1 MAKINFKLNAI
12 RSVTVRALNG
22 KLYNL
27 KSGVN
32 SFELEYNDYAALL
45 KALGMKPKP
54 EKKDVKQS
62 SVSDSRELK
71 DNESI
76 VAEES
81 VSDTHKTQ
89 SDESEVSSDERTD
102 ESEVSSDEQEVQEDE
117 PLDERDNV
125 LETSHESETLCNE
138 QEVKEDS
145 KEADY
150 ASMSYTKLK
159 AEYKRITGKQCKLKK
174 DELIKFLQEH
184 RDA

>member
-1 MAKINFKLNAI
+1 MAKINFKLKAM
-12 RSVTVRALNG
+12 RSITVRALNG

-45 KALGMKPKP
+45 KALGMQPKP
-54 EKKDVKQS
+54 EKKDVKQTK
-62 SVSDSRELK
+62 VSDSQELK
-71 DNESI
+71 DEDSVNDTSI
-76 VAEES
+76 
-81 VSDTHKTQ
+81 TQ
-89 SDESEVSSDERTD
+89 SDETSLDEHSDSSEVSE
-102 ESEVSSDEQEVQEDE
+102 DEQEVKEDE
-117 PLDERDNV
+117 SLNESTDE
-125 LETSHESETLCNE
+125 LETSQESETLCNE
-138 QEVKEDS
+138 LDVKEDG

>member
-45 KALGMKPKP
+45 KALGMQPKP
-54 EKKDVKQS
+54 EKKDVKQTK
-62 SVSDSRELK
+62 VSDSQDIK
-71 DNESI
+71 D
-76 VAEES
+76 EEH
-81 VSDTHKTQ
+81 VNDTTTQ
-89 SDESEVSSDERTD
+89 SDETSLDEHNDGSEVSE
-102 ESEVSSDEQEVQEDE
+102 DEQEVKEDE
-117 PLDERDNV
+117 SLDESTNE
-125 LETSHESETLCNE
+125 LETSQELETLDNE

-159 AEYKRITGKQCKLKK
+159 AEYKRVTGKQCKLKK

>member
-45 KALGMKPKP
+45 KALGMQPKP
-54 EKKDVKQS
+54 EKKDVKQAKA
-62 SVSDSRELK
+62 SDSKELK
-71 DNESI
+71 D
-76 VAEES
+76 EELANDTSTAQSGETS
-81 VSDTHKTQ
+81 V
-89 SDESEVSSDERTD
+89 DEHT
-102 ESEVSSDEQEVQEDE
+102 DEQEVQEYE
-117 PLDERDNV
+117 SLDESTDE
-125 LETSHESETLCNE
+125 LETSHVSETLCNE
-138 QEVKEDS
+138 QEVKEDN

-150 ASMSYTKLK
+150 ASISYTKLK

>member
-1 MAKINFKLNAI
+1 MAKINFKLKAM

-54 EKKDVKQS
+54 EKKDVKQAKA
-62 SVSDSRELK
+62 SDSKELK
-71 DNESI
+71 D
-76 VAEES
+76 EELDN
-81 VSDTHKTQ
+81 DTSTAQ
-89 SDESEVSSDERTD
+89 SDETSVDEHT
-102 ESEVSSDEQEVQEDE
+102 DEQEAKEDE
-117 PLDERDNV
+117 SLDESASELEDEQDSEV
-125 LETSHESETLCNE
+125 LGNE

-145 KEADY
+145 KKSDY

>member
-1 MAKINFKLNAI
+1 MAKINFKLKAI

-54 EKKDVKQS
+54 EKKDVKQAKA
-62 SVSDSRELK
+62 SDSKELK
-71 DNESI
+71 DEKPVN
-76 VAEES
+76 
-81 VSDTHKTQ
+81 DTSTAQ
-89 SDESEVSSDERTD
+89 SDETSVDEHTD
-102 ESEVSSDEQEVQEDE
+102 ESEVSTDEQEAKEDE
-117 PLDERDNV
+117 SLDESADE
-125 LETSHESETLCNE
+125 LETSQESETLDNE
-138 QEVKEDS
+138 QDVKEDG

>member
-1 MAKINFKLNAI
+1 MAKINFKLKAI

-54 EKKDVKQS
+54 EKKDVKQAKA
-62 SVSDSRELK
+62 SDSKELK
-71 DNESI
+71 D
-76 VAEES
+76 EEL
-81 VSDTHKTQ
+81 VNDTSTAQ
-89 SDESEVSSDERTD
+89 SDETSVDEHT
-102 ESEVSSDEQEVQEDE
+102 DEQEVKEDE
-117 PLDERDNV
+117 SFDESTNE
-125 LETSHESETLCNE
+125 LEDEQDSEALCNE

-145 KEADY
+145 KKSDY

>member
-27 KSGVN
+27 NSGVN

-45 KALGMKPKP
+45 KALGMQPKP
-54 EKKDVKQS
+54 EKKDAKQAK
-62 SVSDSRELK
+62 VSDSKELK
-71 DNESI
+71 D
-76 VAEES
+76 EEP
-81 VSDTHKTQ
+81 VNDTTTQ
-89 SDESEVSSDERTD
+89 SDETSLDEHTD
-102 ESEVSSDEQEVQEDE
+102 ESEVSEEVKEDE
-117 PLDERDNV
+117 SLDESTNE
-125 LETSHESETLCNE
+125 LEASQESETLCNE
-138 QEVKEDS
+138 LDVKEDG

>member
-45 KALGMKPKP
+45 KALGMQPKP
-54 EKKDVKQS
+54 EKKGVKQS
-62 SVSDSRELK
+62 KVSDSKELK
-71 DNESI
+71 ENESI
-76 VAEES
+76 IAEEF

-89 SDESEVSSDERTD
+89 SDETSSDEHTD

-117 PLDERDNV
+117 SLDESTDE
-125 LETSHESETLCNE
+125 LETSHKSETLCNE

>member
-1 MAKINFKLNAI
+1 MAKINFKLKAM

-54 EKKDVKQS
+54 EKKDAKQAK
-62 SVSDSRELK
+62 VSESKELK

-76 VAEES
+76 VAEEP
-81 VSDTHKTQ
+81 VSDTSTALPDETLSDEHA
-89 SDESEVSSDERTD
+89 DESEVSTDEQEVKEDASLD
-102 ESEVSSDEQEVQEDE
+102 ESEVSED
-117 PLDERDNV
+117 
-125 LETSHESETLCNE
+125 E

-145 KEADY
+145 KEVDY
-150 ASMSYTKLK
+150 DSMSYTKLK

>member
-1 MAKINFKLNAI
+1 MAKISFKLNAI

-54 EKKDVKQS
+54 EKKDVKQAKV
-62 SVSDSRELK
+62 SVSKELK
-71 DNESI
+71 D
-76 VAEES
+76 EES
-81 VSDTHKTQ
+81 VNDTSVTQ
-89 SDESEVSSDERTD
+89 LDETSLDEHTD
-102 ESEVSSDEQEVQEDE
+102 KSEVSSDEQEVKEDE
-117 PLDERDNV
+117 PLDESTNE
-125 LETSHESETLCNE
+125 LETSHDSEVLGNE

-145 KEADY
+145 KKSDY

>member
-1 MAKINFKLNAI
+1 MAKINFKLNAM
-12 RSVTVRALNG
+12 RSITVRALNG

-45 KALGMKPKP
+45 KALGMQPKP
-54 EKKDVKQS
+54 EKKDVKQTK
-62 SVSDSRELK
+62 VSDSQELK
-71 DNESI
+71 DEDSVNDTSI
-76 VAEES
+76 
-81 VSDTHKTQ
+81 TQ
-89 SDESEVSSDERTD
+89 SDETSLDEHNDSSEVSE
-102 ESEVSSDEQEVQEDE
+102 DEQEVKEDE
-117 PLDERDNV
+117 SLNESTDE
-125 LETSHESETLCNE
+125 LETSQESETLCNE
-138 QEVKEDS
+138 LDVKEDS

-174 DELIKFLQEH
+174 DELVKFLQGH

>member
-1 MAKINFKLNAI
+1 MAKINFKLNAM
-12 RSVTVRALNG
+12 RSITVRALNG

-45 KALGMKPKP
+45 KALGMQPKP
-54 EKKDVKQS
+54 EKKDVKQTK
-62 SVSDSRELK
+62 VSDSQELK
-71 DNESI
+71 DEDSVNDTSI
-76 VAEES
+76 
-81 VSDTHKTQ
+81 TQ
-89 SDESEVSSDERTD
+89 SDETSLDEHNDSSEVSE
-102 ESEVSSDEQEVQEDE
+102 DEQEVKEDE
-117 PLDERDNV
+117 SLNESTDE
-125 LETSHESETLCNE
+125 LETSQESETLCNE
-138 QEVKEDS
+138 LDVKEDS

>member
-1 MAKINFKLNAI
+1 MAKINFKLKAI

-32 SFELEYNDYAALL
+32 SFELEYKDYAALL

-54 EKKDVKQS
+54 EKKSIKQTE
-62 SVSDSRELK
+62 VSDSKELK

-76 VAEES
+76 TDEKPVN
-81 VSDTHKTQ
+81 DTSTTH
-89 SDESEVSSDERTD
+89 SDEISSDEHDD
-102 ESEVSSDEQEVQEDE
+102 ESEVQEDE
-117 PLDERDNV
+117 SLDESAD
-125 LETSHESETLCNE
+125 ESDALCNE

-145 KEADY
+145 KEVDY
-150 ASMSYTKLK
+150 ASVSYTKLK

>member
-1 MAKINFKLNAI
+1 MAKINFKLKAI

-32 SFELEYNDYAALL
+32 SFELEYKDYAALL
-45 KALGMKPKP
+45 KALGIKPKP
-54 EKKDVKQS
+54 EKKSIKQTE
-62 SVSDSRELK
+62 VSDSKELK

-76 VAEES
+76 TDEKPVN
-81 VSDTHKTQ
+81 DTSTTH
-89 SDESEVSSDERTD
+89 SDETSSDEHDD
-102 ESEVSSDEQEVQEDE
+102 ESEVQEDE
-117 PLDERDNV
+117 SLDESTD
-125 LETSHESETLCNE
+125 ESLDESADESDTLCNE
-138 QEVKEDS
+138 QEVQEDS
-145 KEADY
+145 KEVDY
-150 ASMSYTKLK
+150 ASVSYTKLK

>member
-1 MAKINFKLNAI
+1 MAKINFKLKAM

-54 EKKDVKQS
+54 EKKDAKQAK
-62 SVSDSRELK
+62 VSEFKELK

-76 VAEES
+76 VAEEP
-81 VSDTHKTQ
+81 VSDTSTVKSDETSPDEHA
-89 SDESEVSSDERTD
+89 DESEVSTDEQEVKEDASLD
-102 ESEVSSDEQEVQEDE
+102 ESEVSEDEQEA
-117 PLDERDNV
+117 
-125 LETSHESETLCNE
+125 
-138 QEVKEDS
+138 KEDS

-150 ASMSYTKLK
+150 ASISYTKLK

>member
-45 KALGMKPKP
+45 KALGMQPKH
-54 EKKDVKQS
+54 EKKDVKQTK
-62 SVSDSRELK
+62 VSDSKELK
-71 DNESI
+71 DEETVNDTSI
-76 VAEES
+76 
-81 VSDTHKTQ
+81 TQ
-89 SDESEVSSDERTD
+89 SDETSLDEHNDSSEVSE
-102 ESEVSSDEQEVQEDE
+102 DEQEVKEDE
-117 PLDERDNV
+117 SLNESTDE
-125 LETSHESETLCNE
+125 LETSQESETLCNE
-138 QEVKEDS
+138 LDVKEDG

>member
-1 MAKINFKLNAI
+1 MAKINFKLKAM

-54 EKKDVKQS
+54 EKKDAKQAKA
-62 SVSDSRELK
+62 SDSKELK
-71 DNESI
+71 D
-76 VAEES
+76 EEL
-81 VSDTHKTQ
+81 VNDTSTAQ
-89 SDESEVSSDERTD
+89 SDETSVDEHT
-102 ESEVSSDEQEVQEDE
+102 DEQEVKEDE
-117 PLDERDNV
+117 SLDESDDELEDEQDSEV
-125 LETSHESETLCNE
+125 LDNE

-145 KEADY
+145 KKSDY

>member
-1 MAKINFKLNAI
+1 MAKINFKLKAM

-54 EKKDVKQS
+54 EKKDAKQAK
-62 SVSDSRELK
+62 VSESKELK

-76 VAEES
+76 VAEEL
-81 VSDTHKTQ
+81 VSDTSTALPDETSSDEHA
-89 SDESEVSSDERTD
+89 DESEVS
-102 ESEVSSDEQEVQEDE
+102 ED
-117 PLDERDNV
+117 
-125 LETSHESETLCNE
+125 E

-145 KEADY
+145 KESDY
-150 ASMSYTKLK
+150 DSMSYTKLK

>member
-45 KALGMKPKP
+45 KALGMQPKP
-54 EKKDVKQS
+54 EKKDVKQTK
-62 SVSDSRELK
+62 VSDSQELK
-71 DNESI
+71 DEDSVNDTSI
-76 VAEES
+76 
-81 VSDTHKTQ
+81 TQ
-89 SDESEVSSDERTD
+89 SDETSLDEHDDDSEVSE
-102 ESEVSSDEQEVQEDE
+102 DEQEVKEDE
-117 PLDERDNV
+117 SLNESTDE
-125 LETSHESETLCNE
+125 LETSQESETLCNE
-138 QEVKEDS
+138 QDVKEDG
-145 KEADY
+145 KEDSY

>member
-62 SVSDSRELK
+62 KVSDSRELK
-71 DNESI
+71 DGETVNDTSI
-76 VAEES
+76 
-81 VSDTHKTQ
+81 TQ
-89 SDESEVSSDERTD
+89 SDETSV
-102 ESEVSSDEQEVQEDE
+102 DEQEVKEDE
-117 PLDERDNV
+117 LFDESASE
-125 LETSHESETLCNE
+125 LEDEQYSEELCNE

-145 KEADY
+145 KKSDY

>member
-1 MAKINFKLNAI
+1 MAKINFKLKAM

-62 SVSDSRELK
+62 KVSESKELK

-76 VAEES
+76 VAEEP
-81 VSDTHKTQ
+81 VSDTSTVK
-89 SDESEVSSDERTD
+89 SDETSQDEHTD
-102 ESEVSSDEQEVQEDE
+102 ESEVSTDEQEDGQEDAS
-117 PLDERDNV
+117 LDE
-125 LETSHESETLCNE
+125 SEVSEDE
-138 QEVKEDS
+138 QEVKEDN

-150 ASMSYTKLK
+150 ASISYTKLK

>member
-1 MAKINFKLNAI
+1 MAKINFKLKAM
-12 RSVTVRALNG
+12 RSITVRALNG

-45 KALGMKPKP
+45 KALGMQPKP
-54 EKKDVKQS
+54 EKKDVKQTK
-62 SVSDSRELK
+62 VSDSQELK
-71 DNESI
+71 DEDSVNDTSI
-76 VAEES
+76 
-81 VSDTHKTQ
+81 TQ
-89 SDESEVSSDERTD
+89 SDETSLDEHNDSSEVSE
-102 ESEVSSDEQEVQEDE
+102 DEQEVKEDE
-117 PLDERDNV
+117 SLNESTDE
-125 LETSHESETLCNE
+125 LETSQESETLCNE
-138 QEVKEDS
+138 LDVKEDG

-174 DELIKFLQEH
+174 DELVKFLQGH

>member
-1 MAKINFKLNAI
+1 MAKINFKLKAM

-45 KALGMKPKP
+45 KALGMKPRP
-54 EKKDVKQS
+54 EKKDVKQAKA
-62 SVSDSRELK
+62 SDSNELK
-71 DNESI
+71 D
-76 VAEES
+76 EELDNDTSTAQSGETS
-81 VSDTHKTQ
+81 VDEPEVKEDELF
-89 SDESEVSSDERTD
+89 DESASELEDEQD
-102 ESEVSSDEQEVQEDE
+102 SEV
-117 PLDERDNV
+117 LG
-125 LETSHESETLCNE
+125 NE

-145 KEADY
+145 EKSDY

>member
-45 KALGMKPKP
+45 KALGMQPKP
-54 EKKDVKQS
+54 EKKDVKQTK
-62 SVSDSRELK
+62 VSDSKELK
-71 DNESI
+71 DEETVNDTSI
-76 VAEES
+76 
-81 VSDTHKTQ
+81 TQ
-89 SDESEVSSDERTD
+89 SGETSLDEHDDGSEVSEVSEEVKED
-102 ESEVSSDEQEVQEDE
+102 ES
-117 PLDERDNV
+117 LDESVNE
-125 LETSHESETLCNE
+125 LEASQESETLCNE
-138 QEVKEDS
+138 LDVKEDG

>member
-1 MAKINFKLNAI
+1 MAKINFTLNAI

-54 EKKDVKQS
+54 KPEKEDIKQAKI
-62 SVSDSRELK
+62 SDSKELK
-71 DNESI
+71 D
-76 VAEES
+76 EET
-81 VSDTHKTQ
+81 VNDTFITQ
-89 SDESEVSSDERTD
+89 SDETSSDEHTD
-102 ESEVSSDEQEVQEDE
+102 ELEVSSDEQEVQEDE
-117 PLDERDNV
+117 PLDEIDNE
-125 LETSHESETLCNE
+125 LGTSHESETLCNE

-159 AEYKRITGKQCKLKK
+159 AEYKKITGKKCKLKK

>member
-1 MAKINFKLNAI
+1 MAKINFKLKAM

-27 KSGVN
+27 KSGIN

-45 KALGMKPKP
+45 KALGMQPKP
-54 EKKDVKQS
+54 EKKDVKQTE
-62 SVSDSRELK
+62 VSDSKELK
-71 DNESI
+71 DEELVNDTSI
-76 VAEES
+76 SQPDETL
-81 VSDTHKTQ
+81 SDDHA
-89 SDESEVSSDERTD
+89 DESEISA
-102 ESEVSSDEQEVQEDE
+102 DEQEVEEDE
-117 PLDERDNV
+117 SFDESDNE
-125 LETSHESETLCNE
+125 LETSHESEMLCNE
-138 QEVKEDS
+138 QEV

-159 AEYKRITGKQCKLKK
+159 AEYRRITGKQCKLKK

>member
-1 MAKINFKLNAI
+1 MAKINFKLKAM

-45 KALGMKPKP
+45 KALGMQPKP
-54 EKKDVKQS
+54 EKKDVKQAKA
-62 SVSDSRELK
+62 SDSKELK
-71 DNESI
+71 ANESI
-76 VAEES
+76 IDEEL
-81 VSDTHKTQ
+81 VNDTSTAQ
-89 SDESEVSSDERTD
+89 SDETSVDEHTD
-102 ESEVSSDEQEVQEDE
+102 
-117 PLDERDNV
+117 
-125 LETSHESETLCNE
+125 E

-145 KEADY
+145 KKSDY

>member
-45 KALGMKPKP
+45 KALGMQPKP
-54 EKKDVKQS
+54 EKKDVKQTK
-62 SVSDSRELK
+62 VSDSKELK
-71 DNESI
+71 DEETVNDTSI
-76 VAEES
+76 
-81 VSDTHKTQ
+81 TQ
-89 SDESEVSSDERTD
+89 SGETSLDEHDDGSEVSEVSEEVKED
-102 ESEVSSDEQEVQEDE
+102 ES
-117 PLDERDNV
+117 LDESTNE
-125 LETSHESETLCNE
+125 LEASQESETLCNE
-138 QEVKEDS
+138 LDVKEDG

>member
-1 MAKINFKLNAI
+1 MAKINFKLKAI

-27 KSGVN
+27 KSGIN

-45 KALGMKPKP
+45 KALGMQPKP
-54 EKKDVKQS
+54 EKKDVKQAKA
-62 SVSDSRELK
+62 SDSKELK
-71 DNESI
+71 D
-76 VAEES
+76 EELANDTSTAQSGETS
-81 VSDTHKTQ
+81 V
-89 SDESEVSSDERTD
+89 DEHT
-102 ESEVSSDEQEVQEDE
+102 DEQEVKEDE
-117 PLDERDNV
+117 LFDESASELEDEQDSEV
-125 LETSHESETLCNE
+125 LGNE

-145 KEADY
+145 KKSDY

>member
-1 MAKINFKLNAI
+1 MAKINFKLKAI
-12 RSVTVRALNG
+12 RYITVRALNG

-45 KALGMKPKP
+45 KALGMQPKP
-54 EKKDVKQS
+54 EKKDVKQTK
-62 SVSDSRELK
+62 VSDSQELK
-71 DNESI
+71 DEDSVNDTSI
-76 VAEES
+76 
-81 VSDTHKTQ
+81 TQ
-89 SDESEVSSDERTD
+89 SDETSLDEHNDSSEVSE
-102 ESEVSSDEQEVQEDE
+102 DEQEVKEDE
-117 PLDERDNV
+117 SLNESTDE
-125 LETSHESETLCNE
+125 LETSQESETLCNE
-138 QEVKEDS
+138 LDVKEDG

>member
-45 KALGMKPKP
+45 KALGMQPKH
-54 EKKDVKQS
+54 EKKDVKQTK
-62 SVSDSRELK
+62 VSDSQELK
-71 DNESI
+71 D
-76 VAEES
+76 EEP
-81 VSDTHKTQ
+81 VNDTTTQ
-89 SDESEVSSDERTD
+89 PDETSLDEHDDGSEVSE
-102 ESEVSSDEQEVQEDE
+102 DEQEVKEDE
-117 PLDERDNV
+117 SLDESTNE
-125 LETSHESETLCNE
+125 LETSQESETLCNE
-138 QEVKEDS
+138 QDVKEDS
-145 KEADY
+145 KEDSY
-150 ASMSYTKLK
+150 ALMSYTKLK

>member
-1 MAKINFKLNAI
+1 MAKINFKLKAM

-54 EKKDVKQS
+54 EKKDAKQAK
-62 SVSDSRELK
+62 VSESKELK

-76 VAEES
+76 VAEEP
-81 VSDTHKTQ
+81 VSDTSTEKSDET
-89 SDESEVSSDERTD
+89 SPDERADESEVSTDEQEDGQEDESLD
-102 ESEVSSDEQEVQEDE
+102 ESEDEQEA
-117 PLDERDNV
+117 
-125 LETSHESETLCNE
+125 
-138 QEVKEDS
+138 KEDS
-145 KEADY
+145 KEVDY
-150 ASMSYTKLK
+150 DSMSYTKLK
-159 AEYKRITGKQCKLKK
+159 AEYRRITGKQCKLKK

>member
-22 KLYNL
+22 KLYSL

-62 SVSDSRELK
+62 KVSDSKELK
-71 DNESI
+71 ENESI
-76 VAEES
+76 VAEEF
-81 VSDTHKTQ
+81 VSDIHKTQ
-89 SDESEVSSDERTD
+89 SDEQ
-102 ESEVSSDEQEVQEDE
+102 EVSSDEQEDE
-117 PLDERDNV
+117 SLDESNNE
-125 LETSHESETLCNE
+125 LEASHESETLCNE

>member
-1 MAKINFKLNAI
+1 MAKINFKLKAM
-12 RSVTVRALNG
+12 RSITVRALNG

-45 KALGMKPKP
+45 KALGIQPKP
-54 EKKDVKQS
+54 EKKDVKQTK
-62 SVSDSRELK
+62 VSDSKELK
-71 DNESI
+71 DEDSVNDTSI
-76 VAEES
+76 
-81 VSDTHKTQ
+81 TQ
-89 SDESEVSSDERTD
+89 SDETSLDEHNDSSEVSE
-102 ESEVSSDEQEVQEDE
+102 DEQEVKEDE
-117 PLDERDNV
+117 SLNESTDE
-125 LETSHESETLCNE
+125 LETSQESETLCNE
-138 QEVKEDS
+138 LDVKEDG

-174 DELIKFLQEH
+174 DELVKFLQGH

>member
-1 MAKINFKLNAI
+1 MAKINFKLKAM

-45 KALGMKPKP
+45 KALGMKPKL
-54 EKKDVKQS
+54 EKKDAKQAK
-62 SVSDSRELK
+62 VSESKELK

-76 VAEES
+76 VAEEP
-81 VSDTHKTQ
+81 VSDTSTALPDETSSDEHA
-89 SDESEVSSDERTD
+89 DESEVST
-102 ESEVSSDEQEVQEDE
+102 DEQEA
-117 PLDERDNV
+117 
-125 LETSHESETLCNE
+125 
-138 QEVKEDS
+138 KEDS
-145 KEADY
+145 KEVDY
-150 ASMSYTKLK
+150 DSMSYTKLK
-159 AEYKRITGKQCKLKK
+159 AEYRRITGKQCKLKK

>member
-1 MAKINFKLNAI
+1 MAKINFKLKAM

-54 EKKDVKQS
+54 EKKDVKQAK
-62 SVSDSRELK
+62 VSDSNELK
-71 DNESI
+71 D
-76 VAEES
+76 EEP
-81 VSDTHKTQ
+81 VSDTSTARPDETLSDEHA
-89 SDESEVSSDERTD
+89 DESEVSIDEQEVKEDASLD
-102 ESEVSSDEQEVQEDE
+102 ESEVSID
-117 PLDERDNV
+117 
-125 LETSHESETLCNE
+125 E

-145 KEADY
+145 KEVDY
-150 ASMSYTKLK
+150 DSMSYTKLK